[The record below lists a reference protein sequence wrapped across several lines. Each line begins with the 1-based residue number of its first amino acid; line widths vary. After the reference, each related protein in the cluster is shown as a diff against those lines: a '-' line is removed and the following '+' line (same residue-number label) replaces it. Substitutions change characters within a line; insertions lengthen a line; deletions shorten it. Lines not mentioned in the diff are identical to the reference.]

1 MRRFEGL
8 ISTLFRRLGLPD
20 LLAVPH
26 RRATMTRAVLLAI
39 VSGAAVA
46 DDRLTTRPE
55 PGARGTP
62 GAVQTSDTGEIC
74 AAGYAREHRVW
85 PYPAG
90 KREVF
95 AEYGIA

>member
-1 MRRFEGL
+1 
-8 ISTLFRRLGLPD
+8 
-20 LLAVPH
+20 
-26 RRATMTRAVLLAI
+26 MTRAVLLAI
-39 VSGAAVA
+39 VSSAAVA